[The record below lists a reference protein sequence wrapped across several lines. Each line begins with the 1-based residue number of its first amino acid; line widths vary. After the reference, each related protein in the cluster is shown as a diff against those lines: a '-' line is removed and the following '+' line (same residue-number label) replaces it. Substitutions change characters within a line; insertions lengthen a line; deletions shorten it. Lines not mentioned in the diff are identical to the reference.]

1 MRLGEPIACRRPWE
15 VCAHD
20 IIAGIGAGATD
31 RDADSLG
38 NAVRDAIEGTI
49 LALPASGRRR
59 EDCPGG
65 DHRASA
71 HSRQAAA
78 TVSSR
83 IECGCSTPVLRSVT

>member
-1 MRLGEPIACRRPWE
+1 MRLGEPITCRRPWE

-31 RDADSLG
+31 RDADGLG
-38 NAVRDAIEGTI
+38 NAVEGAMDGTI
-49 LALPASGRRR
+49 LARPAPRRRR

-65 DHRASA
+65 DHRPSA
-71 HSRQAAA
+71 HRRQGRA

-83 IECGCSTPVLRSVT
+83 IECSCSTPVLRSVT